1 MKKIDPI
8 WDKLTFSGLQRQ
20 VMVFH
25 CVGES
30 NAFLSGGDRMQC
42 VWNLLEM
49 KKKHTPQEI
58 EAYCQ
63 EYADNNLQHNMAVAT
78 TLRDRGL

>member
-1 MKKIDPI
+1 MKIVEPI

-20 VMVFH
+20 VMVLH

-30 NAFLSGGDRMQC
+30 DAFLSGGDRMQC

-49 KKKHTPQEI
+49 DAKHTPQEI

-63 EYADNNLQHNMAVAT
+63 EYADDNMSYNMAKAV